1 MERKRKK
8 RMIITGFAIFA
19 VLALAVVFFGGV
31 IGVSADNIENDAR
44 KSQRISE
51 WDSFGT
57 SNEGIAAFIFYNATH
72 DDHTFSL
79 YLNRDGFSFGY
90 FFSEGGSSSIITNG
104 ILMLDYGSSGS
115 AIFSMNK
122 DRVAKIEYEAGDDV
136 IEFSIDPSRPF
147 AVVLP
152 KSCSS
157 VALYSDSGNDVSIT
171 SVEGRG

>member
-1 MERKRKK
+1 MT
-8 RMIITGFAIFA
+8 IITGFAIFA

-44 KSQRISE
+44 KSQKINSA
-51 WDSFGT
+51 WDSHGT
-57 SNEGIAAFIFYNATH
+57 SNDEIAAFIFYNATL

-90 FFSEGGSSSIITNG
+90 FFREGGSSSIIMNG
-104 ILMLDYGSSGS
+104 ILMLDYGSNGS

-136 IEFSIDPSRPF
+136 IEFSVDPSRPF

-152 KSCSS
+152 KNCSS
-157 VALYSDSGNDVSIT
+157 VALYNYSGNDVSIT

>member
-1 MERKRKK
+1 MVRKRK
-8 RMIITGFAIFA
+8 MTIITGFAIFA

-57 SNEGIAAFIFYNATH
+57 SNEGIAAFIFYNATL

-90 FFSEGGSSSIITNG
+90 FFREGGSSSIIMNG
-104 ILMLDYGSSGS
+104 ILMLDYGSNGS

-136 IEFSIDPSRPF
+136 IEFSVDPSRPF

-152 KSCSS
+152 KNCSS
-157 VALYSDSGNDVSIT
+157 VALYNYSGNDVSIT